1 MKVTLKEFQQ
11 ARRRNRVEL
20 ESHEVELGL
29 LQDAM
34 KMTTSADN
42 SLKSANGKV
51 NIIMAKQKEAI
62 DALGVASQ
70 DNQKA
75 LNLVNTLIKNTKDLG
90 LPISTE
96 SQNMFEKLTARSKEI
111 ASGISTLQAVKV
123 VQVKG

>member
-1 MKVTLKEFQQ
+1 MNKNLIIALNAIEGKHD
-11 ARRRNRVEL
+11 L
-20 ESHEVELGL
+20 ELGL

-51 NIIMAKQKEAI
+51 NIIIAKQKEAI
-62 DALGVASQ
+62 DALQLANA

-75 LNLVNTLIKNTKDLG
+75 LNLVNTLIRNTKDLG
-90 LPISTE
+90 LPASPE
-96 SQNMFEKLTARSKEI
+96 SVKMFDKLTARTKEI
-111 ASGISTLQAVKV
+111 NAGIATLQSVKV

>member
-1 MKVTLKEFQQ
+1 MKSLEIINKIESKK
-11 ARRRNRVEL
+11 VEL
-20 ESHEVELGL
+20 GMNVELGL

-42 SLKSANGKV
+42 SLKSANQKV
-51 NIIMAKQKEAI
+51 NIIIAKQNEAI
-62 DALGVASQ
+62 ASLGVASQ

-90 LPISTE
+90 LPISVE
-96 SQNMFEKLTARSKEI
+96 SQKMFEKLTARAKEI
-111 ASGISTLQAVKV
+111 QSGIATLKAVKV

>member
-1 MKVTLKEFQQ
+1 MKSLEIINKIESKK
-11 ARRRNRVEL
+11 VEL
-20 ESHEVELGL
+20 GMNVELGL

-42 SLKSANGKV
+42 SLKSANQKV
-51 NIIMAKQKEAI
+51 NIIIAKQNEAV
-62 DALGVASQ
+62 ASLGVASQ

-90 LPISTE
+90 LPISVE
-96 SQNMFEKLTARSKEI
+96 SQKMFEKLTARAKEI
-111 ASGISTLQAVKV
+111 QSGIATLKAVKV

>member
-1 MKVTLKEFQQ
+1 MKSLEIINKIESKK
-11 ARRRNRVEL
+11 VEL
-20 ESHEVELGL
+20 GMNVELGL

-42 SLKSANGKV
+42 SLKSANQKV
-51 NIIMAKQKEAI
+51 NIIIAKQNEAI
-62 DALGVASQ
+62 ASLGVASQ

-90 LPISTE
+90 LPISVE
-96 SQNMFEKLTARSKEI
+96 SQKMFEKLTARAKEI
-111 ASGISTLQAVKV
+111 QAGIATLKAVKV

>member
-1 MKVTLKEFQQ
+1 MKSLQIINKIESKK
-11 ARRRNRVEL
+11 VEL
-20 ESHEVELGL
+20 GMNVELGL

-42 SLKSANGKV
+42 SLKSANQKV
-51 NIIMAKQKEAI
+51 NIIIAKQNEAV
-62 DALGVASQ
+62 ASLGVASQ

-90 LPISTE
+90 LPISVE
-96 SQNMFEKLTARSKEI
+96 SQKMFEKLTARAKEI
-111 ASGISTLQAVKV
+111 QAGIATLKAVKV

>member
-1 MKVTLKEFQQ
+1 MKSLQIINKIESKK
-11 ARRRNRVEL
+11 VEL
-20 ESHEVELGL
+20 GMNVELGL

-42 SLKSANGKV
+42 SLKSANQKV
-51 NIIMAKQKEAI
+51 NIIIAKQNEAV
-62 DALGVASQ
+62 ASLGVASQ

-90 LPISTE
+90 LPISVE
-96 SQNMFEKLTARSKEI
+96 SQKMFEKLTARAKEI
-111 ASGISTLQAVKV
+111 QSGIATLKAVKV

>member
-1 MKVTLKEFQQ
+1 MYTLQEFQK
-11 ARRRNRVEL
+11 ARRAQRVEL

-51 NIIMAKQKEAI
+51 NIIIAKQKEAI
-62 DALGVASQ
+62 DALQVANA

-75 LNLVNTLIKNTKDLG
+75 LNLVNTLIRNTKDLG
-90 LPISTE
+90 LPASPE
-96 SQNMFEKLTARSKEI
+96 SVKMFDKLTARTKEI
-111 ASGISTLQAVKV
+111 NAGISTLQSVKV

>member
-1 MKVTLKEFQQ
+1 MKNDLIIALNAIEQK
-11 ARRRNRVEL
+11 
-20 ESHEVELGL
+20 HDVELGL

-51 NIIMAKQKEAI
+51 NIIIAKQKEAI

-96 SQNMFEKLTARSKEI
+96 SQNMFDKLTARSKEI
-111 ASGISTLQAVKV
+111 AQGISTLQAVKV

>member
-1 MKVTLKEFQQ
+1 MKTSLEIINKIESKK
-11 ARRRNRVEL
+11 VEL
-20 ESHEVELGL
+20 GMNVELGL

-42 SLKSANGKV
+42 SLKSANQKV
-51 NIIMAKQKEAI
+51 NIIIAKQNEAV
-62 DALGVASQ
+62 ASLGVASQ

-90 LPISTE
+90 LPISVE
-96 SQNMFEKLTARSKEI
+96 SQKMFEKLTARAKEI
-111 ASGISTLQAVKV
+111 QAGIATLKAVKV

>member
-1 MKVTLKEFQQ
+1 MKSLEII
-11 ARRRNRVEL
+11 NRIESKKVEL
-20 ESHEVELGL
+20 GMNVELGL

-42 SLKSANGKV
+42 SLKSANQKV
-51 NIIMAKQKEAI
+51 NIIIAKQNEAI
-62 DALGVASQ
+62 ASLGVASQ

-90 LPISTE
+90 LPISVE
-96 SQNMFEKLTARSKEI
+96 SQKMFEKLTARAKEI
-111 ASGISTLQAVKV
+111 QSGIATLKAVKV

>member
-1 MKVTLKEFQQ
+1 MKSLEIINNIESKK
-11 ARRRNRVEL
+11 VEL
-20 ESHEVELGL
+20 GMNVELGL

-42 SLKSANGKV
+42 SLKSANQKV
-51 NIIMAKQKEAI
+51 NIIIAKQNEAV
-62 DALGVASQ
+62 ASLGVASQ

-90 LPISTE
+90 LPISVE
-96 SQNMFEKLTARSKEI
+96 SQKMFEKLTARAKEI
-111 ASGISTLQAVKV
+111 QAGIATLKAVKV

>member
-1 MKVTLKEFQQ
+1 MKVTLQEFQK
-11 ARRRNRVEL
+11 ARRAQRVEL

-51 NIIMAKQKEAI
+51 NIIIAKQKEAI
-62 DALGVASQ
+62 DALQVANA

-75 LNLVNTLIKNTKDLG
+75 LNLVNTLIRNTKDLG
-90 LPISTE
+90 LPASPE
-96 SQNMFEKLTARSKEI
+96 SVKMFDKLTARTKEI
-111 ASGISTLQAVKV
+111 NAGISTLQAVKV
-123 VQVKG
+123 VQVRG

>member
-1 MKVTLKEFQQ
+1 MKTSLEIINKLSDKE
-11 ARRRNRVEL
+11 AVKLGMN
-20 ESHEVELGL
+20 VELGL

-51 NIIMAKQKEAI
+51 NIILVKQKEAI
-62 DALGVASQ
+62 DALGVASS

-90 LPISTE
+90 LPISVE
-96 SQNMFEKLTARSKEI
+96 SQKMFEKLSARAKEI
-111 ASGISTLQAVKV
+111 QAGVATLKAVKV

>member
-1 MKVTLKEFQQ
+1 MSKNLIIALNAIENK
-11 ARRRNRVEL
+11 
-20 ESHEVELGL
+20 HDVELGL

-62 DALGVASQ
+62 EALQVASS

-90 LPISTE
+90 LPISPE
-96 SQNMFEKLTARSKEI
+96 SQKMFDKLTARSKEI
-111 ASGISTLQAVKV
+111 AQGISTLQAVKV
-123 VQVKG
+123 VQVRG

>member
-1 MKVTLKEFQQ
+1 MKSLEII
-11 ARRRNRVEL
+11 NRIESKKVEL
-20 ESHEVELGL
+20 GMNVELGL

-42 SLKSANGKV
+42 SLKSANQKV
-51 NIIMAKQKEAI
+51 NIIIAKQNEAI
-62 DALGVASQ
+62 TSLGVASQ

-90 LPISTE
+90 LPISVE
-96 SQNMFEKLTARSKEI
+96 SQKMFEKLTARAKEI
-111 ASGISTLQAVKV
+111 QAGIATLKAVKV